1 MVKIIEKIFEL
12 MLITKKH
19 NLEDDLITYIGYFK
33 IERNKVIDTRNGN
46 SYEFN
51 SLDEIYGIIN
61 ILEKEYFQ
69 GKNINFTLEKIDILC
84 DALAKMDKNQSKKLN
99 ISL

>member
-33 IERNKVIDTRNGN
+33 IEGNKVIDTRNGN

-51 SLDEIYGIIN
+51 SLDEIYGIIS

-69 GKNINFTLEKIDILC
+69 SKDINLTLEKINILC
-84 DALAKMDKNQSKKLN
+84 ENLAKIGKNQSKNLN